1 MGGFLDAAFG
11 FPAVIFTV
19 LLAPVVLYWLTV
31 VVGALDID
39 LLGDVG
45 DLGDAGDVGGLPA
58 DGPDAA
64 DPDPG
69 AGGGL
74 WQALG
79 LAGVPVTIAAS
90 LVVIFGWAVALVATA
105 AADSLDVAPAVRLL
119 GGVLALGLAVVVG
132 ARCAALASRPLARL
146 FVPTEA
152 EGRSAFVGRTCT
164 IRTSTVTTDFGQAE
178 ASDPSGATVL
188 VPVRVSPAGGF
199 AASAPLARGER
210 ALIFD
215 YDPVAEV
222 FLVCPVD
229 DALEAGADGLS

>member
-1 MGGFLDAAFG
+1 MGGFFDAAFG

-58 DGPDAA
+58 DGPGSA
-64 DPDPG
+64 DPG

-79 LAGVPVTIAAS
+79 LAGVPITIAAS

-132 ARCAALASRPLARL
+132 ARCAALAARPLAGL

-188 VPVRVSPAGGF
+188 VPVRVSSAGGQV
-199 AASAPLARGER
+199 ASSPLARGER

>member
-1 MGGFLDAAFG
+1 MGGFFEAAFG
-11 FPAVIFTV
+11 FPAVIFTI

-31 VVGALDID
+31 VAGALDID

-45 DLGDAGDVGGLPA
+45 DVGDVGGA
-58 DGPDAA
+58 GPDGAEAA
-64 DPDPG
+64 DPG
-69 AGGGL
+69 AGEGL

-79 LAGVPVTIAAS
+79 LAGVPVTVAAS
-90 LVVIFGWAVALVATA
+90 LVIVFGWAVALVASA
-105 AADSLDVAPAVRLL
+105 AADSLDVAPVVRLL
-119 GGVLALGLAVVVG
+119 GGLVALALAVLVG
-132 ARCAALASRPLARL
+132 AVCAAVAARPLARL
-146 FVPTEA
+146 FVTVEA

-188 VPVRVSPAGGF
+188 VPVRVSSTGGPAD
-199 AASAPLARGER
+199 SATLARGQR

-215 YDPVAEV
+215 YDPKAEV